1 MPSLGEAYIE
11 VHADTGPFD
20 RELTASI
27 EAALIKA
34 EAAMRSRGRDAGNAF
49 GEGVETAVKD
59 HTKRI
64 GDDLGDDLVKAAE
77 NAGKR
82 AASAIGNAFEDI
94 GIPNL
99 PDILVNDK
107 DLDRSRNRFRQWA
120 SDVAASVSSAFRSV
134 STGFGNLTDVL
145 SQFSHLSVLAN
156 PAVFVSAFGILG
168 GAILGL
174 LQVLNPLIA
183 LVAALPGAFVGLGA
197 EALVIMAAFDG
208 LGKSIKAAFAAK
220 NLEELK
226 KATKGFD
233 DSIGNFLRGVYSF
246 GILWRQI
253 IDIVQ
258 KRFFLPFGDIL
269 DRVANVLGSG
279 KILSGIGQLA
289 YALGKFAAALIDMFE
304 SPAFVSLVEDLFPAI
319 SRIVD
324 RLAGPFL
331 TLLNGLFNMMDASLP
346 FLQDL
351 ADLLGNLMSDFG
363 SWLTTISKNGQLTD
377 FFTKAIDTLKILG
390 QILFDVTELVGV
402 FLRTLNENETGNN
415 FLRTI
420 SLVLEGLTRFFS
432 SKLGQDAIKSMTE
445 AAMGAILLVGSL
457 IIAITFA
464 WQTMI
469 YFFEAIAWF
478 FNLIWKGIQLV
489 GQGIDYVFHKTLEP
503 LFGWGPE
510 LGQSII
516 NAFNLIDSFLSG
528 KFAHISSA
536 VTTATGNVVK
546 AIRSLPDKIMGALSG
561 FDDLLK
567 NTGKS
572 LINGLIRGIEDSVP
586 GLRGTL
592 NWITS
597 MIPNWKGPEDKDK
610 RLLQPAGMAL
620 MTGLRAGIAAGA
632 ADVFSDLRA
641 LTGMIGMTANANSFV
656 FGPGAITQ
664 NFNGAQP
671 TAIEAQALGGA
682 VGAGIANTVNRQNM
696 AASTRAI

>member
-1 MPSLGEAYIE
+1 VPSLGEAYIE

-27 EAALIKA
+27 EEALIKA

-77 NAGKR
+77 NAGRR
-82 AASAIGNAFEDI
+82 AATAIGNAFEDI

-120 SDVAASVSSAFRSV
+120 SDVSSSVSSTFRTISNGFEGLTSV
-134 STGFGNLTDVL
+134 LT
-145 SQFSHLSVLAN
+145 QFTRVSVLAN
-156 PAVFVSAFGILG
+156 PGVLVSAFGILG

-174 LQVLNPLIA
+174 LQVLNPLVA

-197 EALVIMAAFDG
+197 EALVILAAFDG
-208 LGKSIKAAFAAK
+208 LSKSIKAAFAAK

-226 KATKGFD
+226 KVTKGFD

-246 GILWRQI
+246 GVLWRQI

-269 DRVANVLGSG
+269 DRVAKVLGSG

-289 YALGKFAAALIDMFE
+289 YALGRFAAALIDMFE

-346 FLQDL
+346 FLADL

-420 SLVLEGLTRFFS
+420 SVVLEGLTRFFS
-432 SKLGQDAIKSMTE
+432 SKLGQDAIKSMTA
-445 AAMGAILLVGSL
+445 AAMGALVIIGAL
-457 IIAITFA
+457 IIVITLA
-464 WQTMI
+464 WQSMI
-469 YFFEAIAWF
+469 YLFEGIVWF

-489 GQGIDYVFHKTLEP
+489 GQGIDYVFHKVLEP
-503 LFGWGPE
+503 LFRWGPE

-516 NAFNLIDSFLSG
+516 NAFSLINSFLSG
-528 KFAHISSA
+528 TFAHISSV

-546 AIRSLPDKIMGALSG
+546 TIRSLPDKITAALSG
-561 FDDLLK
+561 FGDLLK

-597 MIPNWKGPEDKDK
+597 MIPNWKGPQDKDK
-610 RLLQPAGMAL
+610 RILQPAGMAL
-620 MTGLRAGIAAGA
+620 MTGLRAGIADGA
-632 ADVFSDLRA
+632 AGVFSDLRA

-671 TAIEAQALGGA
+671 TAIEAQALGSA
-682 VGAGIANTVNRQNM
+682 VGSGIANTVNRQNM